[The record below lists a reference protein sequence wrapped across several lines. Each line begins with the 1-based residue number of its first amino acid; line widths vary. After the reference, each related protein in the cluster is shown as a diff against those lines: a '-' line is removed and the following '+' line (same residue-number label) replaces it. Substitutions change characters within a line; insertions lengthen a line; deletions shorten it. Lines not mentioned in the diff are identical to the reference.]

1 MDSHIFIK
9 KNLDI
14 LLISIESLDP
24 YILEDIIF
32 NSNTFNLIELFIIR
46 NKNCMRYEDQI
57 SFLHYCKILI
67 ILQQISQIFC
77 RIEIQKNLNIIFKEY
92 IYCNVDSKEVEI
104 NNYLKRFQVNYR
116 KSIEPYLLGQKNYN
130 YPENISDLAIINLFI
145 LYQMNSLKGTYILLL
160 YLIIKN
166 ITIPVHIPRQKL
178 S

>member
-24 YILEDIIF
+24 YILEDILL

-46 NKNCMRYEDQI
+46 NKNCMRYNNQI
-57 SFLHYCKILI
+57 LFLKYCKILI
-67 ILQQISQIFC
+67 LLQQISQIFC
-77 RIEIQKNLNIIFKEY
+77 RIEIQKNLNNRFKEY
-92 IYCNVDSKEVEI
+92 IHFNNFGDSKEIEI

-116 KSIEPYLLGQKNYN
+116 KSIQPYLLGKINYN
-130 YPENISDLAIINLFI
+130 SSEDILNIGLVNLFI
-145 LYQMNSLKGTYILLL
+145 LYQINSFKGTYILLL

-166 ITIPVHIPRQKL
+166 ITISLHIPK
-178 S
+178 

>member
-24 YILEDIIF
+24 YILEDIIR

-46 NKNCMRYEDQI
+46 NKNCMRYKNQI
-57 SFLHYCKILI
+57 LFLKYCKILI
-67 ILQQISQIFC
+67 LLQQISQIFC
-77 RIEIQKNLNIIFKEY
+77 RIEIQKNLNNRFKEY
-92 IYCNVDSKEVEI
+92 VHFNNFADSKEIEI

-116 KSIEPYLLGQKNYN
+116 KSIQPYLLGKTNYN
-130 YPENISDLAIINLFI
+130 CPKDISNIGLVNLFI
-145 LYQMNSLKGTYILLL
+145 LYQINSFKGTYILLL

-166 ITIPVHIPRQKL
+166 IIISLYIPR
-178 S
+178 